1 MYFSPEQSTLVS
13 VEHWPSREANLVTES
28 LFQQLKQ
35 IGIDDELAHQVAAS
49 LDPDHNATKK
59 DVLVLQEAIL
69 QVQARTDERYH
80 QHRFESDERYHQHR
94 LESDK
99 RYNQHR
105 LESDERY
112 NQHRL
117 ESDQRYHELRAGIYA
132 VKEDI
137 DKSIHELK
145 DAMTDI
151 RIEFHSRH
159 RQAIYAF
166 GALLASI
173 LTVLLVN
180 FYLHG

>member
-1 MYFSPEQSTLVS
+1 M
-13 VEHWPSREANLVTES
+13 TES

-49 LDPDHNATKK
+49 LDPDHNASKK

-80 QHRFESDERYHQHR
+80 QHR
-94 LESDK
+94 
-99 RYNQHR
+99 
-105 LESDERY
+105 
-112 NQHRL
+112 L
-117 ESDQRYHELRAGIYA
+117 ESDQRYHELRAGIHA
-132 VKEDI
+132 LKEDI

-145 DAMTDI
+145 DAMSDI

-166 GALLASI
+166 GTLLASI
-173 LTVLLVN
+173 FTVLLVN

>member
-1 MYFSPEQSTLVS
+1 M
-13 VEHWPSREANLVTES
+13 TET

-49 LDPDHNATKK
+49 LDPDHNASKK

-80 QHRFESDERYHQHR
+80 QHR
-94 LESDK
+94 
-99 RYNQHR
+99 
-105 LESDERY
+105 
-112 NQHRL
+112 L
-117 ESDQRYHELRAGIYA
+117 ESDQRYHELRAGIHA
-132 VKEDI
+132 LKEDI

-166 GALLASI
+166 GTLLASI

>member
-1 MYFSPEQSTLVS
+1 M
-13 VEHWPSREANLVTES
+13 TES

-49 LDPDHNATKK
+49 LDPDHNASKK

-69 QVQARTDERYH
+69 QVQVRT
-80 QHRFESDERYHQHR
+80 DERYHQHR
-94 LESDK
+94 LESD
-99 RYNQHR
+99 
-105 LESDERY
+105 ERY
-112 NQHRL
+112 HQHRL

-132 VKEDI
+132 LKEDI

-173 LTVLLVN
+173 FTVL
-180 FYLHG
+180 

>member
-1 MYFSPEQSTLVS
+1 MFSLEQSTLVS
-13 VEHWPSREANLVTES
+13 VEHWPSLEADLVTES

-49 LDPDHNATKK
+49 LDPDHNASKK

-80 QHRFESDERYHQHR
+80 
-94 LESDK
+94 
-99 RYNQHR
+99 
-105 LESDERY
+105 
-112 NQHRL
+112 QHRL

-173 LTVLLVN
+173 FTVLLVN

>member
-1 MYFSPEQSTLVS
+1 M
-13 VEHWPSREANLVTES
+13 TES

-49 LDPDHNATKK
+49 LDPDHNASKK

-69 QVQARTDERYH
+69 QVQARTDEYYH
-80 QHRFESDERYHQHR
+80 
-94 LESDK
+94 
-99 RYNQHR
+99 
-105 LESDERY
+105 
-112 NQHRL
+112 QHRL

-132 VKEDI
+132 LKEDI

-151 RIEFHSRH
+151 RIEFHSLH

-166 GALLASI
+166 GTLLASI
-173 LTVLLVN
+173 FTVLLVN

>member
-1 MYFSPEQSTLVS
+1 M
-13 VEHWPSREANLVTES
+13 TES

-49 LDPDHNATKK
+49 LDPDHNASKK

-80 QHRFESDERYHQHR
+80 QHR
-94 LESDK
+94 
-99 RYNQHR
+99 
-105 LESDERY
+105 
-112 NQHRL
+112 L
-117 ESDQRYHELRAGIYA
+117 ESDQRYHELRAGIHA
-132 VKEDI
+132 LKEDI

-166 GALLASI
+166 GTLLASI
-173 LTVLLVN
+173 FTVLLVN

>member
-1 MYFSPEQSTLVS
+1 M
-13 VEHWPSREANLVTES
+13 TES

-49 LDPDHNATKK
+49 LDPDHNASKK

-80 QHRFESDERYHQHR
+80 QHRLESDERYHR
-94 LESDK
+94 
-99 RYNQHR
+99 HR

-112 NQHRL
+112 HQHRL
-117 ESDQRYHELRAGIYA
+117 ESDQRYHELRAGIHA
-132 VKEDI
+132 LKEDI

-145 DAMTDI
+145 DAMSDI

-166 GALLASI
+166 GTLLASI
-173 LTVLLVN
+173 FTVLLVN

>member
-1 MYFSPEQSTLVS
+1 M
-13 VEHWPSREANLVTES
+13 TES

-35 IGIDDELAHQVAAS
+35 IGIDDEMAHQVAAS
-49 LDPDHNATKK
+49 LDPDHNASKK

-80 QHRFESDERYHQHR
+80 QHR
-94 LESDK
+94 
-99 RYNQHR
+99 
-105 LESDERY
+105 
-112 NQHRL
+112 L
-117 ESDQRYHELRAGIYA
+117 ESDQRYHELRAGIHA
-132 VKEDI
+132 LKEDI

-166 GALLASI
+166 GTLLASI

>member
-1 MYFSPEQSTLVS
+1 M
-13 VEHWPSREANLVTES
+13 TES

-49 LDPDHNATKK
+49 LDPDHNASKK

-80 QHRFESDERYHQHR
+80 QHR
-94 LESDK
+94 
-99 RYNQHR
+99 
-105 LESDERY
+105 
-112 NQHRL
+112 L
-117 ESDQRYHELRAGIYA
+117 ESDQRYHELRAGIHA
-132 VKEDI
+132 LKEDI

-166 GALLASI
+166 GTLLASI

>member
-1 MYFSPEQSTLVS
+1 M
-13 VEHWPSREANLVTES
+13 TES

-49 LDPDHNATKK
+49 LDPDHNASKK

-80 QHRFESDERYHQHR
+80 QHRLESDERYH
-94 LESDK
+94 
-99 RYNQHR
+99 
-105 LESDERY
+105 
-112 NQHRL
+112 QHRL
-117 ESDQRYHELRAGIYA
+117 ESDQRYHELRAGIHA
-132 VKEDI
+132 LKEDI

-145 DAMTDI
+145 DAMSDI

-166 GALLASI
+166 GTLLASI
-173 LTVLLVN
+173 FTVLLVN

>member
-1 MYFSPEQSTLVS
+1 M
-13 VEHWPSREANLVTES
+13 TES

-49 LDPDHNATKK
+49 LDPDHNASKK

-69 QVQARTDERYH
+69 QVQVRT
-80 QHRFESDERYHQHR
+80 DERYHQHR
-94 LESDK
+94 LESD
-99 RYNQHR
+99 
-105 LESDERY
+105 ERY
-112 NQHRL
+112 HQHRL

-173 LTVLLVN
+173 FTVL
-180 FYLHG
+180 

>member
-1 MYFSPEQSTLVS
+1 M
-13 VEHWPSREANLVTES
+13 TES

-49 LDPDHNATKK
+49 LDPDHNASKK

-80 QHRFESDERYHQHR
+80 
-94 LESDK
+94 
-99 RYNQHR
+99 
-105 LESDERY
+105 
-112 NQHRL
+112 QHRL

-173 LTVLLVN
+173 FTVLLVN

>member
-1 MYFSPEQSTLVS
+1 M
-13 VEHWPSREANLVTES
+13 TES

-49 LDPDHNATKK
+49 LDPDHNASKK

-80 QHRFESDERYHQHR
+80 QHR
-94 LESDK
+94 
-99 RYNQHR
+99 
-105 LESDERY
+105 
-112 NQHRL
+112 L
-117 ESDQRYHELRAGIYA
+117 ESDQRYHELRAGIHA
-132 VKEDI
+132 LKEDI

-145 DAMTDI
+145 DAMSDI
-151 RIEFHSRH
+151 RIEFHSWH

-166 GALLASI
+166 GTLLASI
-173 LTVLLVN
+173 FTVLLVN

>member
-1 MYFSPEQSTLVS
+1 MFSLEQSTLVS
-13 VEHWPSREANLVTES
+13 VEHWPSLEADLVTES

-49 LDPDHNATKK
+49 LDPDHNASKK

-80 QHRFESDERYHQHR
+80 QHR
-94 LESDK
+94 
-99 RYNQHR
+99 
-105 LESDERY
+105 
-112 NQHRL
+112 L

-132 VKEDI
+132 LKEDI
-137 DKSIHELK
+137 NKSIHELK

-173 LTVLLVN
+173 FTVLLVN